1 VSHGSGK
8 DASLLSDRTTFFAS
22 PIARQAPEDEDLVH
36 FLVVTEGLEPGHI
49 VELGDG
55 ALTLGRTAPADVV
68 LADFEVSRA
77 HCRVD
82 LYRGELIVTDL
93 NSTNGTF
100 VDGAKVTGSA
110 VMKPGSTLQVG
121 RHVLRHAR
129 RSRRELEHS
138 RELDRSLERA
148 SQYVQS
154 LLPQPLTSGAVR
166 TDWMLLPSVRLG
178 GDAFGYQWL
187 DADAFAMYLLDVSGH
202 GAESAML
209 AVSVLNVIRKIALPR
224 TDFREPGQVLGEL
237 NKMFPMESHG
247 SMFFTMWYG
256 VYQPSTRTLRYAS
269 AGHHP
274 AYLVAADRLTSMPL
288 VTRSLGIG
296 MMDEVQYEAQ
306 TTTVPPGAT
315 LYVFSDGVFEVMLPD
330 GNRWTLDDFLP
341 LISATRQAGV
351 PEPRRLYE
359 HVHRV
364 ARRGPLD
371 DDFSLL
377 TLDFA

>member
-1 VSHGSGK
+1 VDHGSGK
-8 DASLLSDRTTFFAS
+8 DAALSDRTTFFAS
-22 PIARQAPEDEDLVH
+22 PIAAQVPQDEDLVH

-49 VELGDG
+49 VELGER
-55 ALTLGRTAPADVV
+55 ALTLGRTPPADVV

-82 LYRGELIVTDL
+82 LYRGELMVTDL

-100 VDGAKVTGSA
+100 VDGAKVNGSA
-110 VMKPGSTLQVG
+110 VVKPGSVLQVG
-121 RHVLRHAR
+121 RHVLRHAK

-154 LLPQPLTSGAVR
+154 LLPQPISSGQVR
-166 TDWMLLPSVRLG
+166 TEWMLLPSVRLG

-187 DADAFAMYLLDVSGH
+187 DADAFAIYLLDVSGH

-224 TDFREPGQVLGEL
+224 TDFREPAQVLGEL
-237 NKMFPMESHG
+237 NKMFPMEAHG
-247 SMFFTMWYG
+247 SMFLTMWYG

-274 AYLVAADRLTSMPL
+274 AYLVAADRASVQAL

-296 MMDEVQYEAQ
+296 MMSDTLYEALA
-306 TTTVPPGAT
+306 TEVAPGAT
-315 LYVFSDGVFEVMLPD
+315 LYVFSDGVFEVLLPD
-330 GNRWTLDDFLP
+330 GKRWTLDDFLP
-341 LISATRQAGV
+341 LLAAPRQAGV
-351 PEPRRLYE
+351 SEPRRLYE
-359 HVHRV
+359 RVHGV

-377 TLDFA
+377 TLDFN

>member
-1 VSHGSGK
+1 VDHGSGK
-8 DASLLSDRTTFFAS
+8 DAALSDRTTFFAS
-22 PIARQAPEDEDLVH
+22 PIAAQVPQDEDLVH

-49 VELGDG
+49 VELGER
-55 ALTLGRTAPADVV
+55 ALTLGRTPPADVV

-82 LYRGELIVTDL
+82 LYRGELMVTDL

-100 VDGAKVTGSA
+100 VDGAKVNGSA
-110 VMKPGSTLQVG
+110 VVKPGSVLQVG
-121 RHVLRHAR
+121 RHVLRHAK

-154 LLPQPLTSGAVR
+154 LLPQPISSGQVR
-166 TDWMLLPSVRLG
+166 TEWMLLPSVRLG

-187 DADAFAMYLLDVSGH
+187 DADAFAIYLLDVSGH

-224 TDFREPGQVLGEL
+224 TDFREPAQVLGEL
-237 NKMFPMESHG
+237 NKMFPMEAHG
-247 SMFFTMWYG
+247 SMFLTMWYG

-274 AYLVAADRLTSMPL
+274 AYLVAADRASVQAL

-296 MMDEVQYEAQ
+296 MMSDTRYEALA
-306 TTTVPPGAT
+306 TEVAPGAT
-315 LYVFSDGVFEVMLPD
+315 LYVFSDGVFEVLLPD
-330 GNRWTLDDFLP
+330 GKRWTLDDFLP
-341 LISATRQAGV
+341 LLAAPRQAGV
-351 PEPRRLYE
+351 SEPRRLYE
-359 HVHRV
+359 RVHGV

-377 TLDFA
+377 TLDFN

>member
-1 VSHGSGK
+1 MTQGSGK
-8 DASLLSDRTTFFAS
+8 DAALLSDRTTFFAA
-22 PIARQAPEDEDLVH
+22 PIAPQVPQDEEMVH

-49 VELGDG
+49 VELGTR

-100 VDGAKVTGSA
+100 IDGVRVQGSA
-110 VMKPGSTLQVG
+110 AMRPGATLQVG
-121 RHVLRHAR
+121 RHLLKHAR
-129 RSRRELEHS
+129 RSRRELEQS

-154 LLPQPLTSGAVR
+154 LLPQPIASGPVR
-166 TDWMLLPSVRLG
+166 TEWMLLPSVRLG

-187 DADAFAMYLLDVSGH
+187 DADHFAMYLLDVSGH

-209 AVSVLNVIRKIALPR
+209 AVSVLNVLRRTALPH
-224 TDFREPGQVLGEL
+224 TDFKDPAQVLGAL
-237 NKMFPMESHG
+237 NHMFPMEAHG

-256 VYQPSTRTLRYAS
+256 VYQPRTRRLCFGS
-269 AGHHP
+269 AGQHP
-274 AYLVAADRLTSMPL
+274 AYVVDAARSACQPL
-288 VTRSLGIG
+288 VTRSLAIG
-296 MMDEVQYEAQ
+296 MMPGTQYHAEE
-306 TTTVPPGAT
+306 TTLDPQST
-315 LYVFSDGVFEVMLPD
+315 LYLFSDGVFEVLLPD
-330 GNRWTLDDFLP
+330 GGRWTLDDFLP
-341 LISATRQAGV
+341 LLTAPRSDGLA
-351 PEPRRLYE
+351 EPRRLYE
-359 HVHRV
+359 AVRGV

-371 DDFSLL
+371 DDFSMLAL
-377 TLDFA
+377 RFE

>member
-1 VSHGSGK
+1 VDHGSGK
-8 DASLLSDRTTFFAS
+8 DAALSDRTTFFAS
-22 PIARQAPEDEDLVH
+22 PIAAQVPQDEDLVH

-49 VELGDG
+49 VELGER
-55 ALTLGRTAPADVV
+55 ALTLGRTPPADVV

-82 LYRGELIVTDL
+82 LYRGELMVTDL

-100 VDGAKVTGSA
+100 VDGAKVNGSA
-110 VMKPGSTLQVG
+110 VVKPGSVLQVG
-121 RHVLRHAR
+121 RHVLRHAK

-154 LLPQPLTSGAVR
+154 LLPQPISSSQVR
-166 TDWMLLPSVRLG
+166 TEWMLLPSVRLG

-187 DADAFAMYLLDVSGH
+187 DADAFAIYLLDVSGH

-224 TDFREPGQVLGEL
+224 TDFREPAQVLGEL
-237 NKMFPMESHG
+237 NKMFPMEAHG
-247 SMFFTMWYG
+247 SMFLTMWYG

-274 AYLVAADRLTSMPL
+274 AYLVAADRASVQAL

-296 MMDEVQYEAQ
+296 MMSDTRYEALA
-306 TTTVPPGAT
+306 TEVAPGAT
-315 LYVFSDGVFEVMLPD
+315 LYVFSDGVFEVLLPD
-330 GNRWTLDDFLP
+330 GKRWTLDDFLP
-341 LISATRQAGV
+341 LLAAPRQAGV
-351 PEPRRLYE
+351 SEPRRLYE
-359 HVHRV
+359 RVHGV
-364 ARRGPLD
+364 ARRGPLN

-377 TLDFA
+377 TLDFN